1 MLTRLLQHCVR
12 ELALDGEEGSGIE
25 RLFSF
30 VEAFCAHLPDDA
42 RPVLDTAY
50 RAFVWRTLL
59 HDARVHVGVAVQKGT
74 AGDEATRSS
83 ILAKGREASL
93 SPKPIESGSLE
104 ALVATHGDTLRV
116 FVDAGLV
123 RRTLTGTEAP
133 FASAAA
139 YVALQHVY
147 RARERGVTVVELGA
161 RTHYDQK
168 TVYYLVK
175 LLLERELVAKFTARE
190 TGEVSNY
197 VVGRPFLA
205 HNALWQAQQHALGP
219 SDVGTPTWVDLDTIA
234 SEWDDAPMTG
244 EHDEDEVGALAM
256 PPSDPHEGEMLA
268 YPMLSDEQSAVWLHS
283 RQDLLSERLARLLRM
298 SPSHMTPRRYLQT
311 RLGLRRVP
319 TLRRGFLA
327 FLHHHVSAGHIER
340 VRVQFPHATP
350 LYIRATDLGL
360 ACGMKGTRAAEPASS
375 VAARVPLRLDATLE
389 YQLLTSI
396 DAYGAQGCTMNELAQ
411 RLGCSSEVKRMVEQI
426 LSRQVVRTPPP
437 YAALAICAPF
447 EQSGRERRI
456 RYYTARG
463 FAERCDA
470 DGLSMSTALG
480 TDEPVKAEPV
490 PPVPDTLPGE
500 CMFPDAASLATTM
513 QSVGV
518 STGFFRDVH
527 GPVPLRGAKRT
538 APTDPATGRAK
549 RGRPRKGE
557 ERPKPVKAEP
567 DPAWAPLQPRVPR
580 APEPRSNL
588 SVFQR
593 VKLLTDVLACAGGA
607 LDEVEIPRRTRMYL
621 EAGAADAA
629 GGDLSDR
636 TTRSKT
642 IEEAARRG
650 AVRTIKVPRSDDAQR
665 PRTLLYLTS
674 LSPEALQG
682 ALRSAA
688 STPETRGV
696 VLRAD
701 IKAEQAGL
709 SASDTSA
716 PWLDTSP
723 VTYGHNDP
731 LDDPSTQRAFARHS
745 HLLRQYYGFAHGSAA
760 RLQLFCEAAH
770 TAADDDRVFSLAW
783 FVHDASLQTLV
794 ALVPVRLTTPAVVR
808 AVTAATSTPVDA
820 VPAHVARRL
829 GLGRQSAHR
838 QRLATYAAQLIELGL
853 AESVGDDRYRL
864 MPQAPVYH
872 WPQSENEVRDVST
885 PAQRRAYWAAVRS
898 AVEASDPKRVP
909 SYLAGPHAWR
919 DTFALRGVQ
928 KAFLRR
934 YAWPLPPEALERL
947 GSALFAPA
955 AAIEAYFVSRTS
967 RVRATADAMAHKVEA
982 RQAQRTQEWDAALA
996 DVRQHGPPEAGEPRA
1011 LAQLAHKYIHGRD
1024 TVTPT
1029 ALRQRIAA
1037 ALGMHRRLRTSA
1049 TRGRRRSRAF
1059 VWTAEHQDAL
1069 RDAHVIVSHRQR
1081 AWRAMHGS
1089 AALADDWSALS
1100 QLMSPDAPPSEAA
1113 AWRARRKQLSAS
1125 PQEQV
1130 CLVLVERAWHHVAAR
1145 GRADGTLNDPAW
1157 PHPSSFDVR
1166 EHIDYLR
1173 RHIDRARLLQAHA
1186 EEAARTVLPRHLTAQ
1201 DVAAWTPIVPTRM
1214 SLVDDTSAPT
1224 VHRLHA
1230 LRTTALTMGH
1240 IEQPA
1245 AEDVSCAL
1253 ATMLVP
1259 TRVPAQEL
1267 TAWTDKVGA
1276 ERLERAIAT
1285 AVERRLLQH
1294 ADGTLVYTD
1303 ELQRTLSTSVPAVH
1317 EAYRSAQAAG
1327 SVAVHPAATESET
1340 AAWLSMLEAGSVHAS
1355 LDMAP
1360 LAALRRRPKLNA
1372 RTLDDVET
1380 ECRMTLTWDT
1390 LPALPDIRPP
1400 EALVLGVS
1408 SALAAALERAGP
1420 QGCRA
1425 SDVPLDTG
1433 TYRAYVVEGPRLV
1446 HDKYAASWQ
1455 VPTLRGPLVWPR
1467 AWLDVY
1473 GETHLPLWRARVSHV
1488 MARVCARPGTS
1499 IEALAAGH
1507 DRLELYD
1514 IIRACVAAGCLAIR
1528 GDVQAHWPLRPRH
1541 AYLVP
1546 CSPWFM

>member
-12 ELALDGEEGSGIE
+12 ELALDGEEGSSVE

-30 VEAFCAHLPDDA
+30 VEAFCAHLPEDA
-42 RPVLDTAY
+42 RPVLDKAY

-59 HDARVHVGVAVQKGT
+59 HDTRVHVGVAMPKGSSCET
-74 AGDEATRSS
+74 TRSS
-83 ILAKGREASL
+83 ILAKGREASS
-93 SPKPIESGSLE
+93 SPKPIQPGSLE
-104 ALVATHGDTLRV
+104 ALVETHGDALRV
-116 FVDAGLV
+116 FVDAEQV

-161 RTHYDQK
+161 RTHYDPK

-205 HNALWQAQQHALGP
+205 HNALWQAQQQALGQ

-234 SEWDDAPMTG
+234 SEWDDAPMMG
-244 EHDEDEVGALAM
+244 DHDEDEAGALAM

-268 YPMLSDEQSAVWLHS
+268 YPMLSEEQSAVWLHS

-327 FLHHHVSAGHIER
+327 FLHHHISAGHMER

-360 ACGMKGTRAAEPASS
+360 ACGMKGTRVTEPASS
-375 VAARVPLRLDATLE
+375 VVARVPLRLDATLE

-470 DGLSMSTALG
+470 EGLSMSTALG
-480 TDEPVKAEPV
+480 TAEPVQTEPV

-500 CMFPDAASLATTM
+500 CMFPDAASFAAAM
-513 QSVGV
+513 QSAGV
-518 STGFFRDVH
+518 SMGFFRDVP

-557 ERPKPVKAEP
+557 ERPKPVKEEP

-593 VKLLTDVLACAGGA
+593 VKLLTHVLAYAGGA
-607 LDEVEIPRRTRMYL
+607 LDEVDIPRRTRMYL
-621 EAGAADAA
+621 EAGPAAAA

-650 AVRTIKVPRSDDAQR
+650 VVRTIKVPRSDDAQR

-674 LSPEALQG
+674 LSSDALQG
-682 ALRSAA
+682 ALQSAT

-696 VLRAD
+696 VLHAD
-701 IKAEQAGL
+701 IKAEHAGL
-709 SASDTSA
+709 ATSDVSA
-716 PWLDTSP
+716 PWLDTTP
-723 VTYGHNDP
+723 VTYGHHDP
-731 LDDPSTQRAFARHS
+731 LDDPATQRAFARHS
-745 HLLRQYYGFAHGSAA
+745 HLLRQYYGFPHGSAA
-760 RLQLFCEAAH
+760 RLQLFYEAAH
-770 TAADDDRVFSLAW
+770 AAAGDDRVFSLAW
-783 FVHDASLQTLV
+783 FVHGASLQTLV

-820 VPAHVARRL
+820 VPAHVAQRL
-829 GLGRQSAHR
+829 GLGRHSAHR

-853 AESVGDDRYRL
+853 ADSLDGDRCRL
-864 MPQAPVYH
+864 TQQAAVYGPH
-872 WPQSENEVRDVST
+872 GEKEVRDVST
-885 PAQRRAYWAAVRS
+885 PAQRQAYWAAVQS

-919 DTFALRGVQ
+919 DMFALRGVQ

-934 YAWPLPPEALERL
+934 YSWPLPPGALERL
-947 GSALFAPA
+947 GSAIFAPA
-955 AAIEAYFVSRTS
+955 AAVEAYFVSRTS
-967 RVRATADAMAHKVEA
+967 RARSTADAIARKVEA
-982 RQAQRTQEWDAALA
+982 RQAQRAQEWDAALA
-996 DVRQHGPPEAGEPRA
+996 DVRQQGPPGAGEPRA

-1024 TVTPT
+1024 TVTPA
-1029 ALRQRIAA
+1029 ALRQRMAA
-1037 ALGMHRRLRTSA
+1037 ALGMHRRLRTST
-1049 TRGRRRSRAF
+1049 TRGRRRSRAL
-1059 VWTAEHQDAL
+1059 VWTAEHQNAL
-1069 RDAHVIVSHRQR
+1069 RDAHVIISHRQR
-1081 AWRAMHGS
+1081 AWRAMHGA
-1089 AALADDWSALS
+1089 AALAEDWSALH

-1130 CLVLVERAWHHVAAR
+1130 GLVLVERAWHDVAAR
-1145 GRADGTLNDPAW
+1145 GRADGTLHDPAW
-1157 PHPSSFDVR
+1157 PHPLSFDVR

-1173 RHIDRARLLQAHA
+1173 RHIDRAHLLQAHA

-1201 DVAAWTPIVPTRM
+1201 DVAAWTPVVPPRT
-1214 SLVDDTSAPT
+1214 SLVDDTNAPM

-1230 LRTTALTMGH
+1230 MRTTALSMAH

-1245 AEDVSCAL
+1245 AEGVSCAL

-1259 TRVPAQEL
+1259 THVPAPEL
-1267 TAWTDKVGA
+1267 AAWTDKVGA

-1285 AVERRLLQH
+1285 AVERRILQH
-1294 ADGTLVYTD
+1294 ADGSLVYSD
-1303 ELQRTLSTSVPAVH
+1303 ELQRTLSTSVAAVH
-1317 EAYRSAQAAG
+1317 DAYRSAQAAG
-1327 SVAVHPAATESET
+1327 SVTVHPAATESET
-1340 AAWLSMLEAGSVHAS
+1340 AAWLSMLETGSVHAS

-1380 ECRMTLTWDT
+1380 ECRMSLTWDA

-1400 EALVLGVS
+1400 GALVLGVS
-1408 SALAAALERAGP
+1408 SALATALERAGP
-1420 QGCRA
+1420 QGCLA

-1433 TYRAYVVEGPRLV
+1433 THRAYVVEGPRLV
-1446 HDKYAASWQ
+1446 HDKYATSWQ

-1473 GETHLPLWRARVSHV
+1473 GETHLALWHARVSHV
-1488 MARVCARPGTS
+1488 MAQVCARPGTS
-1499 IEALAAGH
+1499 IEALVADH

-1514 IIRACVAAGCLAIR
+1514 IVRACVEAGCLAIR
-1528 GDVQAHWPLRPRH
+1528 GEGQAHWPLRPRH
-1541 AYLVP
+1541 AFLVP